1 MKQQLKYAFQDI
13 WRYKLR
19 NFNLFIQIL
28 AVMLLIG
35 FLLFF
40 SLDINSYK
48 NKLNEIVQGQEE
60 EIYLSCDVTSD
71 RRFEQLI
78 YASDSI
84 ERQSELYKFMKE
96 NPSFKAYTADDSY
109 SMWLIDTDI
118 DSSFAVD
125 SRYDLDAFFLLKIDN
140 EFQNVFKLKCIKGRL
155 FSNEDFEDTEDE
167 IPLLLGHDFQ
177 KYYNVGDVITD
188 YRNQHYKVIGFLEK
202 SSFYVNPLRGDKI
215 YWLDKA
221 FVEPLQPHRFDKGD
235 KGDYYSAIA
244 NTFIITG
251 GPENLQAIQEKS
263 NELRLHT
270 FSFESFTERLESEL
284 EVYRYTILVI
294 GIITAVV
301 LFFAIAGF
309 ILNLIQFIKNHKEEF
324 EKHLLGGGGMSPIVM
339 RIVIQVLF
347 IILLADIIVAV
358 MYMLLSRSEAP
369 PIFYNVTPGYV
380 IALTILASLVI
391 GLIIIVYP
399 IVMLYRIKKS
409 SVLKSNS

>member
-1 MKQQLKYAFQDI
+1 
-13 WRYKLR
+13 
-19 NFNLFIQIL
+19 
-28 AVMLLIG
+28 MLLIG

-71 RRFEQLI
+71 RKFEELT

-109 SMWLIDTDI
+109 SMWLPDASI
-118 DSSFAVD
+118 DSSFAD
-125 SRYDLDAFFLLKIDN
+125 EYNPNHYFLLKIDN

-155 FSNEDFEDTEDE
+155 FSDKDFEDTGNE
-167 IPLLLGHDFQ
+167 IPLLLGYDFQ
-177 KYYNVGDVITD
+177 KYYDVGDVITD
-188 YRNQHYKVIGFLEK
+188 YIGQRYKVIGFLEK
-202 SSFYVNPLRGDKI
+202 SSFYVSPLRGNQI

-221 FVEPLQPHRFDKGD
+221 FIEPIQPHRLEEW
-235 KGDYYSAIA
+235 DYYSAIA

>member
-1 MKQQLKYAFQDI
+1 
-13 WRYKLR
+13 
-19 NFNLFIQIL
+19 
-28 AVMLLIG
+28 MLLIG

-71 RRFEQLI
+71 RKFEQLI

-109 SMWLIDTDI
+109 SMWLPDASI
-118 DSSFAVD
+118 DSSFAD
-125 SRYDLDAFFLLKIDN
+125 EYNPNHYFLLKIDN

-155 FSNEDFEDTEDE
+155 FSDKDFEDTGNE
-167 IPLLLGHDFQ
+167 IPLLLGYDFQ
-177 KYYNVGDVITD
+177 KYYDVGDVITD
-188 YRNQHYKVIGFLEK
+188 YIGQRYKVIGFLEK
-202 SSFYVNPLRGDKI
+202 SSFYVSPLRGNQI

-221 FVEPLQPHRFDKGD
+221 FIEPIQPHRLEEW
-235 KGDYYSAIA
+235 DYYSAIA
-244 NTFIITG
+244 STFIVTDN
-251 GPENLQAIQEKS
+251 PVNLQAIQEKS